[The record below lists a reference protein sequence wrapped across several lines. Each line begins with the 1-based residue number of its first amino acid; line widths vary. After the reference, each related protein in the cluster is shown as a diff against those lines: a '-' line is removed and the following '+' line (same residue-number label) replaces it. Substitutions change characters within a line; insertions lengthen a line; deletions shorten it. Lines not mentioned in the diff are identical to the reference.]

1 MLNATTSLNQLIIRV
16 IAVIALVVFSVQISS
31 SLIVAND
38 TQIEIVEFDFDDD
51 GERDMEN
58 EAVDLIYNSTLIEF
72 REEQTVAS
80 FTLCNRWYHQHL
92 EELSCPPPEEA

>member
-31 SLIVAND
+31 SLIVADD

-51 GERDMEN
+51 SELDMEN
-58 EAVDLIYNSTLIEF
+58 EAVDLFYNSTLIEF
-72 REEQTVAS
+72 RGEQAVAS
-80 FTLCNRWYHQHL
+80 FTLRKHWYNQHR